1 MRTFKEY
8 LTESAKT
15 YTFKVKV
22 ARDLTTE
29 DESRMRGLLD
39 RFSVAGFNKAG
50 KTPIQSFP
58 LDFPKLKNRDVS
70 IYEVTLEYPTTP
82 FELTEYL
89 SFGLGVTNEE
99 LVVRAPGEP
108 TEQYQQP
115 QGEPRTGALLNDPDY
130 KESPNAKFED
140 YYGDKFNSS
149 LLKELNAT
157 MKEQR
162 KARGEQIPGDEQG
175 VTTNTLP
182 LNTKSPVVQA
192 KDPRK

>member
-1 MRTFKEY
+1 MRSFKEY
-8 LTESAKT
+8 LTESVRKFD
-15 YTFKVKV
+15 FKIKV
-22 ARDLTTE
+22 EQECTSEHETKLKV
-29 DESRMRGLLD
+29 LLE

-115 QGEPRTGALLNDPDY
+115 QGEHRTGALLNDPDY
-130 KESPNAKFED
+130 KESPNSKFDD

-149 LLKELNAT
+149 LIKELNAT